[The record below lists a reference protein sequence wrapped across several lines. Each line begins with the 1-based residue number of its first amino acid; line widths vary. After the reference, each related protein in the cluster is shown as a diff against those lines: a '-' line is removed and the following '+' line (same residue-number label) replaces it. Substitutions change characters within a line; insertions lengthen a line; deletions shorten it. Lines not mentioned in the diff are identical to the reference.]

1 MPDNLGE
8 LKSVPLREV
17 WEKEDQHFTPWLA
30 ENIGVLGDA
39 IGMTLEVEAQEKMV
53 GTFRA
58 DILCQDDDGEKVL
71 VENQV
76 EKSNHKHLGQIITY
90 AAGLRAKTIVW
101 IAREFADEHRAALD
115 WLNANTGDD
124 LRFFALEVQ
133 LWRIGDSQPAPKF
146 NVVVRPN
153 DWSKN
158 VRASEGGG
166 LSDVRSR
173 YFRYW
178 SAFLDSHGEQ
188 IPLGKGSVHT
198 RSYHV
203 FTIGR
208 SGARITPCVKNEG
221 KLLEVQF
228 RMTRKNAGA
237 FYQSLVADKSAIER
251 ELAGITLHWEPPTAD
266 KQRAY
271 VSARKDADI
280 ADESDWQNQHKWF
293 AETVLRFNSVLS
305 KRILNLNLD
314 DSDAEQ

>member
-30 ENIGVLGDA
+30 ENIGILGDA

-158 VRASEGGG
+158 VRASAGGG

-188 IPLGKGSVHT
+188 ISLGERKAQAKSRHIFPV
-198 RSYHV
+198 
-203 FTIGR
+203 GR
-208 SGARITPCVKNEG
+208 RGVRINSGIRNEG
-221 KLLEVQF
+221 KSLQVQF
-228 RMTRKNAGA
+228 RMVKKDAGEL
-237 FYQSLVADKSAIER
+237 YQSLVAQKSAIER
-251 ELAGITLHWEPPTAD
+251 ELAGITLHWEAPTPD

-271 VSARKDADI
+271 ISTSKEADI
-280 ADESDWQNQHKWF
+280 TRESDWQNQHKWF
-293 AETVLRFNSVLS
+293 ADMVLKFNSVLS
-305 KRILNLNLD
+305 KRV
-314 DSDAEQ
+314 

>member
-71 VENQV
+71 IENQV

-115 WLNANTGDD
+115 WLNANTGDG

-133 LWRIGDSQPAPKF
+133 LWRIGNSQPAPKF

-158 VRASEGGG
+158 VRASEGGE

-178 SAFLDSHGEQ
+178 SDFVDAHGEQ
-188 IPLGKGSVHT
+188 ISLGKRAARA
-198 RSYHV
+198 RSYHNFAV
-203 FTIGR
+203 GR
-208 SGARITPCVKNEG
+208 SGVKISTSIKDDG
-221 KLLEVQF
+221 KLLQVQF
-228 RMTRKNAGA
+228 RMVKKNAGKI
-237 FYQSLVADKSAIER
+237 YEPLVAQKSAIEQ
-251 ELAGITLHWEPPTAD
+251 ELAGITLHWEAPKPG

-271 VSARKDADI
+271 ISTSKEADI
-280 ADESDWQNQHKWF
+280 ADESDWENQHKWF
-293 AETVLRFNSVLS
+293 ADMVLKFNSVFS
-305 KRILNLNLD
+305 KRV
-314 DSDAEQ
+314 

>member
-30 ENIGVLGDA
+30 ENIGILGDA

-58 DILCQDDDGEKVL
+58 DILCQDEDNGEKVL

-115 WLNANTGDD
+115 WLNANTGDG

-133 LWRIGDSQPAPKF
+133 LWRIGTSQPAPKF

-158 VRASEGGG
+158 VRASEGGE

-178 SAFLDSHGEQ
+178 SAFVDAHGEQ
-188 IPLGKGSVHT
+188 ISLGK
-198 RSYHV
+198 RAARAQSYHN
-203 FTIGR
+203 FTVGR
-208 SGARITPCVKNEG
+208 SGVKISTSIKSDG
-221 KLLEVQF
+221 KLLQVQF
-228 RMTRKNAGA
+228 RMVKKNAGEIYEPLA
-237 FYQSLVADKSAIER
+237 AQKSAIGR
-251 ELAGITLHWEPPTAD
+251 ELAGITLHWEAPTPD

-271 VSARKDADI
+271 ISTSKDADI
-280 ADESDWQNQHKWF
+280 ADESDWKNQHKWF
-293 AETVLRFNSVLS
+293 ADMVLKFNSVFS
-305 KRILNLNLD
+305 KRV
-314 DSDAEQ
+314 

>member
-188 IPLGKGSVHT
+188 ISLGERKAQAKSRHIFPV
-198 RSYHV
+198 
-203 FTIGR
+203 GR
-208 SGARITPCVKNEG
+208 RGVRINSGIRNEG
-221 KLLEVQF
+221 KSLQVQF
-228 RMTRKNAGA
+228 RMVKKDAGEL
-237 FYQSLVADKSAIER
+237 YQSLVAQKSAIER
-251 ELAGITLHWEPPTAD
+251 ELAGITLHWEAPTPD

-271 VSARKDADI
+271 ISTSKEADI
-280 ADESDWQNQHKWF
+280 ADESDWKNQHKWF
-293 AETVLRFNSVLS
+293 ADMVLKFNSVFS
-305 KRILNLNLD
+305 KRV
-314 DSDAEQ
+314 